1 MNKPLLIEIGV
12 EELPAIPF
20 LKELKNIEKKWSD
33 ILEKNRLLCDFDFFY
48 TPRRLVLW
56 HREFQIKQEDSTQE
70 QFGAPIKIAF
80 KDGNPTGAALGFAK
94 KCGVSVEELDKIDQG
109 RGEVLYFK
117 KEVIGTDSKDLLNEM
132 INEFIN
138 SLNFGKSMR
147 WASRSDSFIRP
158 IRSLAVLLGEEIVP
172 AELFG
177 VKSSNHAFAHRM
189 VSYEPFTF
197 DFAGDYFCKL
207 DKNGVILYPDER
219 RKIILEQMKKIENE
233 NAVKIDIDTELLEEL
248 VAITEYPTALIGK
261 FDKEF
266 LELPEEVIVTS
277 MKEHQRYF
285 AVYKDGNLTN
295 NFIVVSNSKTE
306 DFSYIIA
313 GNEKVL
319 RPRLAD
325 GMFFYKNDS
334 NNGLSNEGLKKLVFV
349 EGLGSMYEKCEREAK
364 IASYL
369 VKLFNNS
376 TSEVTL
382 DPIFNKDYIDL
393 ELIQRAVML
402 SKADLMSE
410 MVYEFTE
417 LQGLM
422 GYYYAKIAGEDELVY
437 TALKEQYLPDGE
449 DSELP
454 SNKFSSI
461 IALSYKLDNL
471 MGLFSVGKIPSGSKD
486 PFGLRRAA
494 AGIVKIAMEHKLSL
508 DLNKIIDVLAD
519 NYKGLDKK
527 QLLDFFNERLF
538 KIFEVNPSVL
548 KAVLGSGETDIYKIS
563 QKLCAL
569 NPIVQGDNFK
579 EYVSTFKRVANII
592 KDLDIDSKLEVNKSL
607 LEDDEEKEL
616 YERYAKVTAEN
627 YLTYDEELEALFAL
641 KPNLDNFFDNVFV
654 NHDDEKIKINRK
666 NLIGL
671 VYQAFKNIA
680 DIKEITI

>member
-20 LKELKNIEKKWSD
+20 LNELANIEKKWSD

-56 HREFQIKQEDSTQE
+56 HREFQVSQEDSVIE
-70 QFGAPIKIAF
+70 QFGAPVKIAY
-80 KDGNPTGAALGFAK
+80 KDGEPTGAALGFAK
-94 KCGVSVEELDKIDQG
+94 KCGVDISEIGKIDQG
-109 RGEVLYFK
+109 KGEVLYFK
-117 KEVIGTDSKDLLNEM
+117 QEVAGTEAKVLLNDM
-132 INEFIN
+132 VNEFIN

-147 WASRSDSFIRP
+147 WASRTDSFIRP
-158 IRSLAVLLGEEIVP
+158 IRSLSIILGEQIVEG
-172 AELFG
+172 ELFG
-177 VKSSNHAFAHRM
+177 VKSSNYSFAHRM
-189 VSYEPFTF
+189 VSYEPFTYS
-197 DFAGDYFCKL
+197 FAGDYFCKL

-219 RKIILEQMKKIENE
+219 RERILSQMKDIEQRHN
-233 NAVKIDIDTELLEEL
+233 VKIDIDKDLLEEV

-261 FDKEF
+261 FDAEF

-285 AVYKDGNLTN
+285 AVYKNDILTN
-295 NFIVVSNSKTE
+295 NFIVVSNSKTD
-306 DFSYIIA
+306 DFGYIIS

-325 GMFFYKNDS
+325 AMFFYKNDIR
-334 NNGLSNEGLKKLVFV
+334 NGLSNEGLKKLVFV

-369 VKLFNNS
+369 S
-376 TSEVTL
+376 
-382 DPIFNKDYIDL
+382 DIFRVEEK
-393 ELIQRAVML
+393 ELLQKAVML

-422 GYYYAKIAGEDELVY
+422 GYYYAQIANEDTLVT

-454 SNKFSSI
+454 SNVFSSI
-461 IALSYKLDNL
+461 VALSYKLDNL
-471 MGLFSVGKIPSGSKD
+471 MGLFSVGKIPTGSKD

-494 AGIVKIAMEHKLSL
+494 AGIVKIAMEHKLAI
-508 DLNKIIDVLAD
+508 DLPKIIAELSV
-519 NYKGLDKK
+519 NYKNLDKK
-527 QLLDFFNERLF
+527 VLIEFFNERLF
-538 KIFEVNPSVL
+538 KIFEVNPTVL
-548 KAVLGSGETDIYKIS
+548 KAVLASGETDIYKVS

-569 NPIVQGDNFK
+569 NPIVQSDNFK
-579 EYVSTFKRVANII
+579 EYVATFKRVANII
-592 KDLDIDSKLEVNKSL
+592 KDIDTSKALAIDEKLFENK
-607 LEDDEEKEL
+607 EEIEL
-616 YERYAKVTAEN
+616 YTKYTQISSK
-627 YLTYDEELEALFAL
+627 TYETYEEELEALFSL
-641 KPNLDNFFDNVFV
+641 KTQLDNFFDNVFV
-654 NHDDEKIKINRK
+654 NHENEAIKTNRK

-671 VYQAFKNIA
+671 VYQGFKNIA

>member
-20 LKELKNIEKKWSD
+20 LKELPNIEKKWTD
-33 ILEKNRLLCDFDFFY
+33 ILEKNRLLCDFEFYY

-56 HREFQIKQEDSTQE
+56 HREFQVKQEDSLQE
-70 QFGAPIKIAF
+70 MFGAPVKIAF
-80 KDGNPTGAALGFAK
+80 KDGGPTGAALGFAK
-94 KCGVSVEELDKIDQG
+94 KCGVDVNELERIDQG

-117 KEVIGTDSKDLLNEM
+117 KEVLGTSSSDLLNTM
-132 INEFIN
+132 LNEFIN

-147 WASRSDSFIRP
+147 WANRKDSFIRP
-158 IRSLAVLLGEEIVP
+158 IRTLSIILGEEIVN

-177 VKSSNHAFAHRM
+177 VKSSNFSFAHRM
-189 VSYEPFTF
+189 VSYEPFTYS
-197 DFAGDYFCKL
+197 FAGDYFAKL
-207 DKNGVILYPDER
+207 DKSGVILYPDER
-219 RKIILEQMKKIENE
+219 RERILSQMKDIEQKQNVSIE
-233 NAVKIDIDTELLEEL
+233 IDKELLEEV
-248 VAITEYPTALIGK
+248 VAITEYPTALIGR
-261 FDKEF
+261 FDEEF

-285 AVYKDGNLTN
+285 AVYKDGKLTN
-295 NFIVVSNSKTE
+295 NFIVVSNSKTD
-306 DFSYIIA
+306 DFGYIIE

-325 GMFFYKNDS
+325 GMFFWKNDIK
-334 NNGLSNEGLKKLVFV
+334 NGLCNEGLKKLTFV
-349 EGLGSMYEKCEREAK
+349 EGLGSMYEKSEREAK

-369 VKLFNNS
+369 GKVFAKASMKTIFEDAS
-376 TSEVTL
+376 TL
-382 DPIFNKDYIDL
+382 ALLPK
-393 ELIQRAVML
+393 AVML

-410 MVYEFTE
+410 MVFEFTE

-422 GYYYAKIAGEDELVY
+422 GYYYAKIAGEDENVY

-471 MGLFSVGKIPSGSKD
+471 MGLFSVGKIPTGSKD

-494 AGIVKIAMEHKLSL
+494 AGIVKIAIEHKLPI
-508 DLNKIIDVLAD
+508 DLSKIIDGLIS
-519 NYKGLDKK
+519 NYEGLNKD
-527 QLLDFFNERLF
+527 QLIEFFNERLF
-538 KIFEVNPSVL
+538 KIFDVNPSVL
-548 KAVLGSGETDIYKIS
+548 KAVLGSGETNIYKMS

-569 NPIVQGDNFK
+569 NPIALSDNFK
-579 EYVSTFKRVANII
+579 EYTSTFNRVANII
-592 KDLDIDSKLEVNKSL
+592 KDVDLNTSLEVNESL
-607 LEDDEEKEL
+607 LEDDAEKEL
-616 YERYAKVTAEN
+616 FNAYKDVTSKEYSNYE
-627 YLTYDEELEALFAL
+627 DELEALFAL
-641 KPNLDNFFDNVFV
+641 KPQLDNFFNNVFV
-654 NHDDEKIKINRK
+654 NHENKAIKTNRK
-666 NLIGL
+666 NSIAL

>member
-20 LKELKNIEKKWSD
+20 LKELPNIEKKWSQ
-33 ILEKNRLLCDFDFFY
+33 ILENNRLLCDFDFFY

-56 HREFQIKQEDSTQE
+56 HREFQVKQEDSIQE

-80 KDGNPTGAALGFAK
+80 KDGEPTGAALGFAK

-117 KEVIGTDSKDLLNEM
+117 KEVVGTNSKELLNDM
-132 INEFIN
+132 VNEFIN

-158 IRSLAVLLGEEIVP
+158 IRSLAILLGEEVVE

-177 VKSSNHAFAHRM
+177 VKSSNYAYAHRM

-219 RKIILEQMKKIENE
+219 RKTILAQMKKIEAE
-233 NAVKIDIDTELLEEL
+233 NGVKIEIDTELLEEV

-261 FDKEF
+261 FDEEF

-285 AVYKDGNLTN
+285 AVYKDGILTN

-306 DFSYIIA
+306 DFSHIIA

-325 GMFFYKNDS
+325 GMFFYKNDI

-349 EGLGSMYEKCEREAK
+349 EGLGSMYEKSEREAK

-369 VKLFNNS
+369 
-376 TSEVTL
+376 TE
-382 DPIFNKDYIDL
+382 IFNVEEK
-393 ELIQRAVML
+393 ELVTKAVML

-422 GYYYAKIAGEDELVY
+422 GYYYAKIANEDKLVY

-471 MGLFSVGKIPSGSKD
+471 MGLFSVSKIPTGSKD
-486 PFGLRRAA
+486 PFGLRRAS
-494 AGIVKIAMEHKLSL
+494 AGIVKIAMEHKLPIDLGKVIDALSSL
-508 DLNKIIDVLAD
+508 YPGLN
-519 NYKGLDKK
+519 KK
-527 QLLDFFNERLF
+527 QLVEFFNERLF
-538 KIFEVNPSVL
+538 KIFDVNPSVL

-569 NPIVQGDNFK
+569 NPIVQSDNFK
-579 EYVSTFKRVANII
+579 ESSATFKRVANII
-592 KDLDIDSKLEVNKSL
+592 KDINLDTDLSINESL
-607 LEDDEEKEL
+607 LEDDAEKEL
-616 YERYAKVTAEN
+616 VSKYKEVTSKSYE
-627 YLTYDEELEALFAL
+627 TYDEELEALFAM
-641 KPNLDNFFDNVFV
+641 KPELDNFFDKVFV
-654 NHDDEKIKINRK
+654 NHEDENIKTNRK
-666 NLIGL
+666 NTIAL
-671 VYQAFKNIA
+671 VYQAFRKIA

>member
-20 LKELKNIEKKWSD
+20 LKELPNIEKKWTD
-33 ILEKNRLLCDFDFFY
+33 ILEKNRLLSDFEFFY

-56 HREFQIKQEDSTQE
+56 HREFQVKQEDSVQE
-70 QFGAPIKIAF
+70 MFGAPVKIAY
-80 KDGNPTGAALGFAK
+80 KDGEPTGAALGFAK
-94 KCGVSVEELDKIDQG
+94 KCGVDVSELDKIDQG

-117 KEVIGTDSKDLLNEM
+117 QEVIGTEAKALLNEM
-132 INEFIN
+132 VNEFIS

-147 WASRSDSFIRP
+147 WASRTDSFIRP
-158 IRSLAVLLGEEIVP
+158 IRSLTIMLGEEVVEG
-172 AELFG
+172 ELFG
-177 VKSSNHAFAHRM
+177 VKASNYSFAHRM

-219 RKIILEQMKKIENE
+219 RKIILEQMKNIEQRDGVKIE
-233 NAVKIDIDTELLEEL
+233 IDQELLEEV

-261 FDKEF
+261 FDEEF

-285 AVYKDGNLTN
+285 AVYKNDKLTN
-295 NFIVVSNSKTE
+295 NFIVVSNSKTD
-306 DFSYIIA
+306 DFGYIIQ

-325 GMFFYKNDS
+325 GMFFWKNDIK
-334 NNGLSNEGLKKLVFV
+334 NGLSNEGLKKLTFV

-369 VKLFNNS
+369 ADTFKVEEK
-376 TSEVTL
+376 
-382 DPIFNKDYIDL
+382 
-393 ELIQRAVML
+393 ELIEKAVML

-410 MVYEFTE
+410 MVFEFTE

-422 GYYYAKIAGEDELVY
+422 GYYYAKLAGEDELVY

-449 DSELP
+449 DSDLP

-461 IALSYKLDNL
+461 VALSYKLDNL
-471 MGLFSVGKIPSGSKD
+471 MGLFSVGKIPTGSKD

-494 AGIVKIAMEHKLSL
+494 AGIVKIAIEHELPVDLSQ
-508 DLNKIIDVLAD
+508 IIDTLAS
-519 NYKGLDKK
+519 NYPGLDKA
-527 QLLDFFNERLF
+527 QLIEFFNERLF
-538 KIFEVNPSVL
+538 KIFDVNPSVL
-548 KAVLGSGETDIYKIS
+548 KAVLGSQETDVYKIS
-563 QKLCAL
+563 KKLCAL
-569 NPIVQGDNFK
+569 NPIVQSDNFK
-579 EYVSTFKRVANII
+579 EYTATFKRVANII
-592 KDLDIDSKLEVNKSL
+592 KDLDINAELSVKETL
-607 LEDDEEKEL
+607 LEDDAEKEL
-616 YERYAKVTAEN
+616 YEAINKVVSVN
-627 YLTYDEELEALFAL
+627 YNCYEDELDALFGL
-641 KPNLDNFFDNVFV
+641 KAQLDNFFDNVFV
-654 NHDDEKIKINRK
+654 NHEDETIKTNRK
-666 NLIGL
+666 NIIGK
-671 VYQAFKNIA
+671 VYQEFRKIA